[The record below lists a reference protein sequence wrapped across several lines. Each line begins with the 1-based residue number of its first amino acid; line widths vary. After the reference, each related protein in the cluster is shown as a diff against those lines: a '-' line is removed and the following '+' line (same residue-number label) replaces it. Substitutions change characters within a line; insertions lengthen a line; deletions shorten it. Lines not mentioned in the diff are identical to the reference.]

1 MPRHVFTLTLLTSM
15 LLQLAGCGE
24 RSAIGRADGRPGA
37 RQPDWSKELHPGMGV
52 AEVKQALGDVVT
64 STRVERV
71 GARSASSSQD
81 WDTRWVL
88 SWTVADR
95 DASGERSIGFEAW
108 SSSAAVD
115 RPPDSAFRLRQWGDL
130 P

>member
-1 MPRHVFTLTLLTSM
+1 
-15 LLQLAGCGE
+15 
-24 RSAIGRADGRPGA
+24 
-37 RQPDWSKELHPGMGV
+37 MGV
-52 AEVKQALGDVVT
+52 AEVRQALGDVVT

-71 GARSASSSQD
+71 GARSASSPQD

-95 DASGERSIGFEAW
+95 DDSGERSIGFEAW
-108 SSSAAVD
+108 SSSTAVD

>member
-1 MPRHVFTLTLLTSM
+1 MPRHVLTLTLMTLM
-15 LLQLAGCGE
+15 LLPLAGCGE
-24 RSAIGRADGRPGA
+24 RSGGERVHGRPGG

-52 AEVKQALGDVVT
+52 AEVRQALGDVVT

-71 GARSASSSQD
+71 GARSASSPQD

-95 DASGERSIGFEAW
+95 DDSGERSIGFEAW
-108 SSSAAVD
+108 SASTAVD
-115 RPPDSAFRLRQWGDL
+115 RPPDSAFRIRQWGDL